1 MQRRAVPDSDAVT
14 DDCGLGLAAAAVQ
27 AVLCNVDDGVVLD
40 VGLIPDLDCVDVACI
55 CTRCMQQ

>member
-1 MQRRAVPDSDAVT
+1 
-14 DDCGLGLAAAAVQ
+14 
-27 AVLCNVDDGVVLD
+27 VDDGVVLD